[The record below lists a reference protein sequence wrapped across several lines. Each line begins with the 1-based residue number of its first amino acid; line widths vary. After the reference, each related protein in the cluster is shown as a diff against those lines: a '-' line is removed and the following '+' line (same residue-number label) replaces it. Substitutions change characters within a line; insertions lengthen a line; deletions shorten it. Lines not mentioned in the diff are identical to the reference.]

1 MLIADARVIKGLNDK
16 FEKVGKFV
24 TLCFRLL
31 YHFDAYSSEVCI
43 KKLNEYKELE
53 DLLRIVVLDTD
64 NFYIRD
70 RFTDGIGDMLCHNG
84 FEIKEITML
93 QEKVLKILIFSL
105 SKDHEKMHIRT
116 YKYYDFMVK
125 LLQAIPN
132 EAIREMT
139 IDFEEV
145 LKMNVEI
152 IINKESIEK
161 SSTDYDTILCGSV
174 KIVK

>member
-1 MLIADARVIKGLNDK
+1 
-16 FEKVGKFV
+16 
-24 TLCFRLL
+24 
-31 YHFDAYSSEVCI
+31 
-43 KKLNEYKELE
+43 
-53 DLLRIVVLDTD
+53 
-64 NFYIRD
+64 
-70 RFTDGIGDMLCHNG
+70 
-84 FEIKEITML
+84 ML

-105 SKDHEKMHIRT
+105 SKDLEKMHIRT